1 MEVNEE
7 MLQNWIVMH
16 IIWLYIVKYIILKQ
30 HNYGHPLV
38 HVKNPLAL

>member
-7 MLQNWIVMH
+7 MLQNWAVMH
-16 IIWLYIVKYIILKQ
+16 IIWLYIVRYIILKQ
-30 HNYGHPLV
+30 HNVHPLV